1 MSSFKVHKLIFWILA
16 ISDSG
21 RLWVHVRKNIVGG
34 INGPSINKD
43 FDEKKEKEK
52 KDVVYPKK
60 ETAPCCKNFLA

>member
-1 MSSFKVHKLIFWILA
+1 M
-16 ISDSG
+16 
-21 RLWVHVRKNIVGG
+21 RKNIVGG